1 LDMFQGLSKLYTLDL
16 SGNQLSQ
23 VDDRAWSNLPALR
36 HLDISS
42 NNLQTLPT
50 NTFLNTFLPTAD
62 TRVLYLC
69 DNPWVCDDRLEWL
82 RRWLR
87 QNADI
92 VIDKL
97 PGCLGVCKAPAFLDN
112 WPLRQENPPF
122 TSTALPIG
130 PLNEGFAPSNIGW
143 IILAVILAILL
154 CSILLLAIA
163 RYFVSKRRK
172 KDKELEEERIVSSAA
187 SVHPASG
194 VGSAYPASAVDID
207 LPPATTLY
215 ERGPYWTAY

>member
-1 LDMFQGLSKLYTLDL
+1 MTPFIYF
-16 SGNQLSQ
+16 
-23 VDDRAWSNLPALR
+23 V
-36 HLDISS
+36 
-42 NNLQTLPT
+42 
-50 NTFLNTFLPTAD
+50 
-62 TRVLYLC
+62 
-69 DNPWVCDDRLEWL
+69 DNPWVCDERLEWL

-87 QNADI
+87 QNVDI
-92 VIDKL
+92 VIDKQ
-97 PGCLGVCKAPAFLDN
+97 PGCLGVCKAPAILDN

-122 TSTALPIG
+122 SSTALPIG

-143 IILAVILAILL
+143 IILGNLVSISFVLVRTNDFVLKICSLSAVILAILL

-172 KDKELEEERIVSSAA
+172 KDKEQEEERIVSSAA
-187 SVHPASG
+187 SVQHAASG